1 MNWEA
6 YNKEI
11 PLGLC
16 LEIELFLKKKKKKN
30 PHFLPSRTGTIFA
43 WHNYLGT
50 KSASQAF

>member
-16 LEIELFLKKKKKKN
+16 LEIELFFKKKKKKSLIFYQAG
-30 PHFLPSRTGTIFA
+30 PGPFL
-43 WHNYLGT
+43 LGT
-50 KSASQAF
+50 TT